1 MAEQNDILVN
11 PIGNNKVKKKVE
23 AVVNFINE
31 NKDSVFF
38 VCAHNNPDPDAMAS
52 AFGMIRILQ
61 FLGVDNVYG
70 RYMGDISHPQNRA
83 MHTGLSIPIKPW
95 TVTDDELVK
104 EDTKFIF
111 VDCAGQQ
118 KNMTI
123 PYDPD
128 IVIDHHKNIPD
139 KKSICI
145 HDEIG
150 SCSTLIAELMF
161 SIPSIEFDESDPTSK
176 LHCFDP
182 NAEGMKEISTALAIG
197 IKTDTLDFRSETTS
211 IDDIKAYHTLSRF
224 MSDDKYSKIINYELP
239 NYVFDAELSAWANKV
254 IEAPNLITGLGYLEP
269 TRGDCIPYLADHLMR
284 LQGIQTVM
292 VYGIVDNN
300 IKASLRT
307 ISSSIDA
314 GALCEEVFGRGTSG
328 GKQGIAG
335 ASASLNEFFDV
346 PHMDDDYKEK
356 FWDLIKHRI
365 EKRFF
370 EATQK

>member
-1 MAEQNDILVN
+1 MLDIIN
-11 PIGNNKVKKKVE
+11 PVGNVKVKKKVD
-23 AVVNFINE
+23 AFVKFITE
-31 NKDSVFF
+31 NKNSTFF
-38 VCAHNNPDPDAMAS
+38 VCSHNNPDPDAMAS

-61 FLGVDNVYG
+61 FLGVDNIYG

-83 MHTGLSIPIKPW
+83 MHTGLSIPIKLW
-95 TVTDDELVK
+95 STSDDELVK

-118 KNMTI
+118 KNMSI
-123 PYDPD
+123 PYEPD
-128 IVIDHHKNIPD
+128 LVIDHHKNMPD
-139 KKSICI
+139 KKSIFI

-150 SCSTLIAELMF
+150 SCATLVAELMF
-161 SIPSIEFDESDPTSK
+161 SIPPLVFDEVEETKSF
-176 LHCFDP
+176 CFDP
-182 NAEGMKEISTALAIG
+182 SVEGIKEISTALAIG

-211 IDDIKAYHTLSRF
+211 IDDIKVYHTLSRF

-239 NYVFDAELSAWANKV
+239 SFVFDASETAWANKV
-254 IEAPNLITGLGYLEP
+254 IESPNLVTGLGYLEP
-269 TRGDCIPYLADHLMR
+269 SRGDCIPYLADHLMR

-292 VYGIVDNN
+292 VYGIVDNS

-314 GALCEEVFGRGTSG
+314 GALCEEIFGQGTGG

-335 ASASLNEFFDV
+335 ASALLNEFFDV
-346 PHMDDDYKEK
+346 PNMDNESKEH
-356 FWDLIKHRI
+356 FWSLIRKRV

-370 EATQK
+370 GATQK